1 MTRTR
6 TYSWED
12 PQVFVDA
19 ADGLTGLEFLNKIG
33 AGELPLVP
41 AGATTNILPSRRRPT
56 STSTRWV
63 AARASAYR
71 RRVSTM
77 VNSTSEG

>member
-19 ADGLTGLEFLNKIG
+19 SDGLTGLEFLNKIG
-33 AGELPLVP
+33 VGELPLVP
-41 AGATTNILPSRRRPT
+41 AGATTNILPVAVGDGWAWPLYVDFSM
-56 STSTRWV
+56 TR
-63 AARASAYR
+63 S
-71 RRVSTM
+71 SL
-77 VNSTSEG
+77 

>member
-41 AGATTNILPSRRRPT
+41 AGATTSSPSQRGTVGRGL
-56 STSTRWV
+56 STLTLR
-63 AARASAYR
+63 
-71 RRVSTM
+71 
-77 VNSTSEG
+77 

>member
-41 AGATTNILPSRRRPT
+41 AGATTNILPRRRPP
-56 STSTRWV
+56 SPTR
-63 AARASAYR
+63 
-71 RRVSTM
+71 
-77 VNSTSEG
+77 